1 MNTPISDIAKQMMAD
16 PKGLLAADESSKT
29 CQKRFDALKID
40 CTDESRRKWRQLLC
54 MSPNIELYISGVILY
69 DETIR
74 QKTDDGL
81 TFAEALSQKGII
93 PGIKVDMG
101 LVPMNN
107 FEPATITE
115 GLDSLSG
122 RLEEYY
128 NMGARF
134 TKWRSAFEVSGGE
147 PDETVI
153 RYNLMVMARYASIA
167 QSNGMVPIV
176 EPEVLYEGDH
186 TIEQAAKT
194 TQRVI
199 KILFEELY
207 RLKVNLSGAILK
219 TSMVLAGTKGT
230 MSKPAEVAE
239 ATLKVLNNSVPKE
252 VAGVVFLSGGQSP
265 DQATANLNAIGI
277 KGEQPWPITYS
288 YSRAV
293 QDPVLKIWR
302 GKQPNTKKAQA
313 MFSKLLAR
321 NSAARNGQFIGKK
334 VF

>member
-1 MNTPISDIAKQMMAD
+1 MNSSISEIAKQMMAD

-40 CTDESRRKWRQLLC
+40 CTDESRRQWRQLLC

-81 TFAEALSQKGII
+81 TFAEALIKKGII

-115 GLDSLSG
+115 GLDGLSE

-128 NMGARF
+128 EMGARF
-134 TKWRSAFEVSGGE
+134 TKWRSAFEVASGD
-147 PDETVI
+147 PNETVI
-153 RYNLMVMARYASIA
+153 RYNLMVMARYASIV
-167 QSNGMVPIV
+167 QSVGMVPIV

-186 TIEQAAKT
+186 TIEQSEKA
-194 TQRVI
+194 TQKVI
-199 KILFEELY
+199 RILFEELD
-207 RLKVNLSGAILK
+207 RLKVNLPGTILK
-219 TSMVLAGTKGT
+219 TSMVLAGTKNT
-230 MSKPAEVAE
+230 MSKPDEVAD
-239 ATLKVLNNSVPKE
+239 ATLRVLNSAVPKD
-252 VAGVVFLSGGQSP
+252 VAGIVFLSGGQSP
-265 DQATANLNAIGI
+265 EQATANLNAIGI
-277 KGEQPWPITYS
+277 QGEQPWPITYS

-293 QDPVLKIWR
+293 QDPVLKLWR
-302 GKQPNTKKAQA
+302 GKETNTKKAQQK
-313 MFSKLLAR
+313 FSQLLAQ
-321 NSAARNGQFIGKK
+321 NSAARNGEFLNK
-334 VF
+334 

>member
-1 MNTPISDIAKQMMAD
+1 MNSSISDIAKQMMAD

-29 CQKRFDALKID
+29 CQKRFDALKIN
-40 CTDESRRKWRQLLC
+40 CTDESRRQWRQLLC

-81 TFAEALSQKGII
+81 SFAESLAKKGII

-101 LVPMNN
+101 LVPMDN

-115 GLDSLSG
+115 GLDGLFE
-122 RLEEYY
+122 RLKEYY
-128 NMGARF
+128 QMGARF
-134 TKWRSAFEVSGGE
+134 TKWRSAFEVNSGD

-167 QSNGMVPIV
+167 QSANMVPIV
-176 EPEVLYEGDH
+176 EPEVLYEGAH
-186 TIEQAAKT
+186 SIEQSAET
-194 TQRVI
+194 TQKII
-199 KILFEELY
+199 KILFEELAK
-207 RLKVNLSGAILK
+207 LKVNLSGTILK
-219 TSMVLAGTKGT
+219 TSMVLAGTKSA
-230 MSKPAEVAE
+230 MSKPSDVAN

-252 VAGVVFLSGGQSP
+252 VAGIVFLSGGQSAE
-265 DQATANLNAIGI
+265 QATANLNAIGLE
-277 KGEQPWPITYS
+277 GEQPWPITYS

-293 QDPVLKIWR
+293 QDPVLKLWR
-302 GKQPNTKKAQA
+302 GKKANTKKAQT
-313 MFSKLLAR
+313 MFSKLLAQ
-321 NSAARNGQFIGKK
+321 NSAARNGQFTGKK